1 MIKIVYVLTGIQ
13 KPEYLNMLRI
23 SVASAIKQMPSI
35 KIEIVSDIETADYLS
50 TNHVIAQENVTVVAE
65 DVPKEYSTVEKSRYL
80 KTNLRRMVTGD
91 FLYID
96 TDTIICDD
104 LSHICPVSSVNLVLD
119 ENCLLTEQEY
129 CEMIRSKAAKVGIDL
144 SECTHYFNG
153 GVIFAKDDEKANAFF
168 RRWFEKW
175 ESTHTPKMPQ
185 DQFSLNA
192 VNMEMGCIG
201 ELDGTWNCQ
210 LTATD
215 KALPYFRNV
224 KILHYL
230 SPHPYSIYRL
240 NEIDLMRKE
249 LTADEIEMIISAPEK
264 LFRPFHYYA
273 DDSIEYQVMQGA
285 QFHLA
290 FRWYIKHP
298 GLYNFFEKVLSIFR
312 K

>member
-23 SVASAIKQMPSI
+23 SVASAIKHMPSI
-35 KIEIVSDIETADYLS
+35 KIEIVSDTETADHLA
-50 TNHVIAQENVTVVAE
+50 TNHVIAQENITVIAV
-65 DVPKEYSTVEKSRYL
+65 DVPESYSIVEKSRYL
-80 KTNLRRMVTGD
+80 KTNLRRLVTDD

-96 TDTIICDD
+96 TDTIICAD
-104 LSHICPVSSVNLVLD
+104 LSDISSFSGVSMVLD
-119 ENCLLTEQEY
+119 ENCLLPEQEH
-129 CEMIRSKAAKVGIDL
+129 CAAIRSNAEKVGIDL
-144 SECTHYFNG
+144 GGCIRYFNS
-153 GVIFAKDDEKANAFF
+153 GVIFAKDDEKAHEFF

-175 ESTHTPKMPQ
+175 ENTHTPNMPQ

-192 VNMEMGCIG
+192 VNMELDCIG

-224 KILHYL
+224 KVLHYL

-240 NEIDLMRKE
+240 NEIELMRKE
-249 LTADEIEMIISAPEK
+249 LTADEIETIISAPEK

-273 DDSIEYQVMQGA
+273 DDSIEYRVMQGA
-285 QFHLA
+285 QFRLA
-290 FRWYIKHP
+290 FSWYVKHP